1 MEQFFHQISLWIGLV
16 GGFIVWLLGGWDA
29 MLIVLTVVVGLDYLM
44 GVLCSIYR
52 HRLCSDIGYKGIVKK
67 VVVFI
72 IVAAASAVQTAVQKD
87 IPLREMVIVFFVAN
101 ECISIL
107 EHAAQ
112 MGMRMPERFKQVLL
126 KLRGGETGKSDKE
139 DSNGKTGN

>member
-1 MEQFFHQISLWIGLV
+1 MEQFFHQISLWIGLA

-44 GVLCSIYR
+44 GVLCSIYQ

-112 MGMRMPERFKQVLL
+112 MGMRIPERFKQVLL